1 VFGVSSRSSS
11 TKTPSGARRRTRTV
25 IAGAVPVVVLV
36 GLLGMPSIP
45 GTDIDLTVPFAAEG
59 EGPTFDTL
67 GEVDGRQVVDIGG
80 AKPGELDETTGQLNM
95 TTVAVRH
102 NLSLAQMMGRWL
114 GSDDTVVPIEQVFPS
129 NVSQEETARQN
140 AAAFANSES
149 NATIAAMSYLKHPL
163 ETMVYSVADDAP
175 ADGTVKQDDVVTSV
189 DGKDVTLPGDVADAV
204 AGYKPGDE
212 VTLGLRRG
220 TREVTEKVTLGTM
233 PDELKKAD
241 SGDSTG
247 SKNGNGGYLGV
258 TMVAQPAGGLRVSY
272 NLNDIGG
279 PSAGLMF
286 SLAVVDK
293 LSPGELTGGKFI
305 AGTGTIDSDGTVGP
319 IGGVTHKIA
328 AAAHAGAEVF
338 LVPSGNCAEAA
349 GKDYDSDITL
359 LKVDSLEGAVTALKD
374 YNAGGSPETCR

>member
-1 VFGVSSRSSS
+1 VFGVSSRSTE
-11 TKTPSGARRRTRTV
+11 TKTPTGARRRTRTIV
-25 IAGAVPVVVLV
+25 AGAVPVVVLV
-36 GLLGMPSIP
+36 ALLGMPTVP

-67 GEVDGRQVVDIGG
+67 GEADGRQVVDISG
-80 AKPGELDETTGQLNM
+80 AKPGELDKTAGQLNM

-129 NVSQEETARQN
+129 NVSPEETARQN

-204 AGYKPGDE
+204 SGYKPGDE

-220 TREVTEKVTLGTM
+220 DRDVTEKVTLGEM
-233 PDELKKAD
+233 PEELRDAD
-241 SGDSTG
+241 AGDAVG
-247 SKNGNGGYLGV
+247 GNDGNGAYLGV
-258 TMVAQPAGGLRVSY
+258 TMVAQPAGGLRVNY

-293 LSPGELTGGKFI
+293 LSPGELTGGKFV

-328 AAAHAGAEVF
+328 AAQHAGAEVF
-338 LVPSGNCAEAA
+338 LVPSDNCAEAA
-349 GKDYDSDITL
+349 GKKYDGDITL
-359 LKVDSLEGAVTALKD
+359 LKVDSLDGAVKALHD
-374 YNAGGSPETCR
+374 YTSGGSPETCG